1 MPPDF
6 ISSDVLKSFFEST
19 LLSSRSRHL
28 PRTWSSG
35 FPPPANAASADA
47 ASADAASAVAASAAR
62 RWPHRVS
69 SASVISV
76 ALTTGD
82 SQKAFAVSSASRPA
96 WVLPAA
102 GLTRSKSVSQL

>member
-35 FPPPANAASADA
+35 HPPPAN
-47 ASADAASAVAASAAR
+47 AASAAR

>member
-1 MPPDF
+1 MPPYF
-6 ISSDVLKSFFEST
+6 FTSVVLKSFFEST

-35 FPPPANAASADA
+35 HPPPANAASAD
-47 ASADAASAVAASAAR
+47 AASAAR

-102 GLTRSKSVSQL
+102 GLTRSKSDSQL